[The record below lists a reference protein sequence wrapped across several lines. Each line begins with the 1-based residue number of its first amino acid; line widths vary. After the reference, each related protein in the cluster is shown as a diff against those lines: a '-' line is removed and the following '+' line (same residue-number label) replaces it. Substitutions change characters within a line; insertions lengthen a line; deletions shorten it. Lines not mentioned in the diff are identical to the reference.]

1 MEIQKKKVRILK
13 VLLMIQNLDVRNV
26 VKYFALVIHSF
37 LGEVKMYS
45 KEELVLKIIFR
56 GSSVIFKNYDYPA
69 VMLSFVQI
77 IVL

>member
-1 MEIQKKKVRILK
+1 MVR
-13 VLLMIQNLDVRNV
+13 
-26 VKYFALVIHSF
+26 YFALAIHSF

-69 VMLSFVQI
+69 VMLSFGVKVGQRYGISI
-77 IVL
+77 IT